1 MTETATPFNAWLM
14 LAKEVTQHG
23 GNLGYDDSVSEY
35 YSWDDTV
42 PKAVAPK
49 AADKVVVWNG
59 DVLLGV
65 STIESIEENETKK
78 VRLRCP
84 SCRQTKIKAR
94 KKSSPKY
101 RCYGCHHKFSV
112 PEEEQIVVTTYK
124 SQHSSFWYDMH
135 GQVNGK
141 RLRELCLQP
150 KSQHSIRPL
159 KWRPFLESID
169 PAYRHNLEKVDSL
182 NAGHDLESSD
192 PENLKLGV
200 QGHRVVKVRV
210 RLGQGKFR
218 QELRSKFGDICALSG
233 RNHPSALDAAH
244 LYVYA
249 STGEHNLDG
258 GLLLRKDLHNLFD
271 LGLIG
276 VEPVEERIRIADQLK
291 AFPQYELLDGA
302 SPQVVFTEGVGGWLR
317 EHWKEHFQRFRQIS

>member
-1 MTETATPFNAWLM
+1 M
-14 LAKEVTQHG
+14 LFR
-23 GNLGYDDSVSEY
+23 S
-35 YSWDDTV
+35 
-42 PKAVAPK
+42 
-49 AADKVVVWNG
+49 
-59 DVLLGV
+59 
-65 STIESIEENETKK
+65 
-78 VRLRCP
+78 
-84 SCRQTKIKAR
+84 
-94 KKSSPKY
+94 
-101 RCYGCHHKFSV
+101 
-112 PEEEQIVVTTYK
+112 
-124 SQHSSFWYDMH
+124 SSFWYDMH

-249 STGEHNLDG
+249 STGEHNLMEDCYFVRIYTTFSIL
-258 GLLLRKDLHNLFD
+258 GLLEWSLLKKES
-271 LGLIG
+271 GL
-276 VEPVEERIRIADQLK
+276 
-291 AFPQYELLDGA
+291 
-302 SPQVVFTEGVGGWLR
+302 
-317 EHWKEHFQRFRQIS
+317 QIS